1 MSLFYSDNQAY
12 FDMARLENA
21 AYEMLTNCSLVM
33 RSRDG
38 DRAAAIALSR
48 GFWPFTRDFEKAIDR
63 RANSTNLPRQP
74 LYLKFGRNKTRESLV
89 GSAQSIKNLLD
100 SEIVGVFEEARTNL
114 VEMQKDEFR
123 HSKHWEADA
132 RNLGVS
138 FNVLQSVPALP
149 LVQQLIDATSSG
161 DLVEFFAGALAST
174 EFVAEALGALFGSV
188 SCLHEPVRAA
198 PGDLDGGSY
207 RAPRR
212 RAFARGDR
220 DGLRQG
226 IRRVGLVEAYRGTGP
241 SGNRPVRQGGPR
253 GGGLL
258 RTRHGGCSRITL
270 IQDAAGA
277 SCRPRPAKCL
287 RVRAAST

>member
-21 AYEMLTNCSLVM
+21 AYDMLTNCSLVM

-74 LYLKFGRNKTRESLV
+74 LYLKFGRSKTRESLV

-174 EFVAEALGALFGSV
+174 EFVAEALGAL
-188 SCLHEPVRAA
+188 LAA
-198 PGDLDGGSY
+198 SPAYTNLFE
-207 RAPRR
+207 RR
-212 RAFARGDR
+212 RAIWMEVHTVPHDGEPSHEEIVMDFARAYDESGSSQR
-220 DGLRQG
+220 IEELVIQG
-226 IRRVGLVEAYRGTGP
+226 IDLFG
-241 SGNRPVRQGGPR
+241 
-253 GGGLL
+253 
-258 RTRHGGCSRITL
+258 
-270 IQDAAGA
+270 
-277 SCRPRPAKCL
+277 
-287 RVRAAST
+287 RAALEVEVYFERDMAVAAE